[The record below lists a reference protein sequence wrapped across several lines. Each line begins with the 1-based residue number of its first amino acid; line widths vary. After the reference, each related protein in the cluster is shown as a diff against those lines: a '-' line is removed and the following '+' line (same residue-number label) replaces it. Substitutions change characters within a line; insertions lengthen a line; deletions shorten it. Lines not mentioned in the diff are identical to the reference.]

1 MNSKVIDGKRKA
13 RKIKL
18 KVDRK
23 HPGRPYGSGPW
34 GESTKPMQIPISL
47 IPILTDLMED
57 FIKANDLGDKAID
70 HLKTIKKR
78 FHIKDIKGIRHEMQR
93 M

>member
-1 MNSKVIDGKRKA
+1 MNSKVIDGNPRSRKRNPRVA
-13 RKIKL
+13 RK
-18 KVDRK
+18 
-23 HPGRPYGSGPW
+23 HSGRPYGSGPW
-34 GESTKPMQIPISL
+34 GESTKPIQIPISL

-57 FIKANDLGDKAID
+57 FIKANDLGDKASD

-78 FHIKDIKGIRHEMQR
+78 FHVKDIKGIRHEMQR